1 MNAVVAKPEQRRHKH
16 MAEGYQAPSETGISD
31 NDRLLAALSY
41 PIPILALVILL
52 VEEMKQRPFQ
62 KYHAVQALAANVV
75 LWVAVVVLGIVLG
88 ALTFF
93 IGGLCGTLSPL
104 LWLVTLYWAYQ
115 AYKGQYFEIRW
126 LTNFLRGQN
135 WL

>member
-1 MNAVVAKPEQRRHKH
+1 
-16 MAEGYQAPSETGISD
+16 MAESYQVPPAGDVSD

-41 PIPILALVILL
+41 PIPIIALVILL

-62 KYHAVQALAANVV
+62 RYHAVQALAANVV
-75 LWVAVVVLGIVLG
+75 LWVAVVVLGFVL
-88 ALTFF
+88 AAVTFF

-104 LWLVTLYWAYQ
+104 LWFVTFYWAYQ